1 MSGTTSPTAIAGM
14 VYEDALGHQG
24 DLQDNSTGNME
35 SASTQVEQLTGDGG
49 TASGHFASLATL
61 ISSGADEPV
70 TFSLVTG
77 SSALGSALGTLYSKG
92 DTVSYSVNTTT
103 GTLEATAGTE
113 HRSVFTL
120 TVNSGGT
127 WSFNLNDQ
135 LDHVSG
141 TGGDTSTTLQNGTG
155 SETKGSL
162 NFSSLITV
170 TDKDHDQVILGE
182 LSGGSNLFTVK
193 IENDIPIAVLDD
205 PESIFEGGTKIGS
218 TGTGELLGKANLL
231 LNDLPGADSP
241 IRISEITYVNSI
253 GDTATVSI
261 NDGGQTALLQTRY
274 GSLQVWSDGNW
285 EYTPAA
291 ALVHQYSDL
300 FDDTF
305 TYKIIDKDG
314 DTSTAIKSI
323 VVNDTVPIISQPTE
337 SIVYESSPFHTVF
350 TGSLP
355 VIRVADPFKVIFN
368 DPASGGSLY
377 TADNQLV
384 AYSSTES
391 VLTAYVNGEPTNIV
405 FTITIINPTSTNAS
419 YQFDLYQKLKHTT
432 QLIDLPITYKVQ
444 ETDFTGSDIVA
455 SFPNYPV
462 AAGGYAVFHVLVVDD
477 TKFNVP
483 TAGNDILLFDGT
495 FSAPPFN
502 VTPPVNMLGG
512 TADTLLFTKELTTLD
527 FSTLNGKIINLEI
540 IDLAVDGANSITNI
554 VGTDVNAVT
563 SSKSLF
569 ILGTTEDHVALSGSF
584 SQSNSDPLQYYLNG
598 SSHLFN
604 SYTNAGTGSTV
615 FVEKDISM
623 T

>member
-1 MSGTTSPTAIAGM
+1 M
-14 VYEDALGHQG
+14 
-24 DLQDNSTGNME
+24 
-35 SASTQVEQLTGDGG
+35 
-49 TASGHFASLATL
+49 
-61 ISSGADEPV
+61 
-70 TFSLVTG
+70 
-77 SSALGSALGTLYSKG
+77 
-92 DTVSYSVNTTT
+92 
-103 GTLEATAGTE
+103 
-113 HRSVFTL
+113 
-120 TVNSGGT
+120 
-127 WSFNLNDQ
+127 
-135 LDHVSG
+135 
-141 TGGDTSTTLQNGTG
+141 
-155 SETKGSL
+155 
-162 NFSSLITV
+162 
-170 TDKDHDQVILGE
+170 
-182 LSGGSNLFTVK
+182 K